1 MKDRD
6 VFYLQYLV
14 AFLLSLYFIMKGLI
28 DTTTPYVNIC
38 SCYGQQLKYL
48 LASLY
53 PFPQ

>member
-14 AFLLSLYFIMKGLI
+14 AFLLSLYFIMNGLI
-28 DTTTPYVNIC
+28 DTTTPYVNIF

-48 LASLY
+48 FASLY